1 MNTFVFQFNN
11 LKHLF
16 IILTVSSILLQTFS
30 NSFILV
36 NYQVNKEYISKNLC
50 ENKNKP
56 MLHCNGKCHLQ
67 KQLAAQDKKDKSPFS
82 QTLKDKFEV
91 QYFSE
96 YVSPF
101 ITSFTD
107 EVKGNSI
114 YSFSIPTTSLESIFH
129 PPSVLM

>member
-1 MNTFVFQFNN
+1 
-11 LKHLF
+11 
-16 IILTVSSILLQTFS
+16 
-30 NSFILV
+30 
-36 NYQVNKEYISKNLC
+36 
-50 ENKNKP
+50 